1 MRRLQHE
8 AWIGR
13 GLADGGLFLRLRAP
27 EHKADR
33 LRKLRDGGD
42 DGVGE
47 ALPAE
52 VPVAV
57 GPAGLNGQDG
67 VEQENALP
75 RPRRQTAAGKRRQT
89 EVGLQLL
96 ADILQRRR
104 QLHPL
109 LHREGQTMRLAR
121 LMIRVLPKDH
131 DPHPFR
137 RREGKSVEY
146 VRLRRKNG
154 RVRVSVRD
162 LFLQLLEV
170 RCVQLLFQQRHPRAE
185 RFQIRHGKASLSLIL
200 L

>member
-1 MRRLQHE
+1 MRSLQHE

-52 VPVAV
+52 APVAV
-57 GPAGLNGQDG
+57 GLAGLDGQDG

-89 EVGLQLL
+89 EVGL
-96 ADILQRRR
+96 A
-104 QLHPL
+104 
-109 LHREGQTMRLAR
+109 TA
-121 LMIRVLPKDH
+121 
-131 DPHPFR
+131 
-137 RREGKSVEY
+137 
-146 VRLRRKNG
+146 
-154 RVRVSVRD
+154 
-162 LFLQLLEV
+162 
-170 RCVQLLFQQRHPRAE
+170 
-185 RFQIRHGKASLSLIL
+185 
-200 L
+200 